1 MHLQA
6 LGMLQAEADPADEE
20 SSDVK
25 ILVIGAGGLGCE
37 LLKDLVRATII
48 LSILYHNILW
58 TKGLLCFVQSTAH
71 LFCFATPDAPT
82 PTICVGSN

>member
-1 MHLQA
+1 
-6 LGMLQAEADPADEE
+6 MLQAEADPADEE

-48 LSILYHNILW
+48 LSILYHNIL
-58 TKGLLCFVQSTAH
+58 
-71 LFCFATPDAPT
+71 
-82 PTICVGSN
+82 

>member
-1 MHLQA
+1 MKIIIILRSKTVRLIYLCSYKCSYFDVHLQA

-48 LSILYHNILW
+48 LSILYHNIL
-58 TKGLLCFVQSTAH
+58 
-71 LFCFATPDAPT
+71 
-82 PTICVGSN
+82 